1 VPTALRV
8 GRQIGKGICL
18 LSLNRQRSIFLGVA
32 ILTIV
37 GSIFLPRA
45 PLNVELLVTGALIVF
60 LGVPHGA
67 LDTLYIRKV
76 LGIRSKRRIGLTL
89 VAYVAISVAVVWL
102 WIANPLLFLLG
113 FLLASGFH
121 FSGDPE
127 EGATVLTRIIVGSA
141 VIVLPS
147 LLHASELIQLYA
159 LLTNP
164 SVAGVVVAISVSF
177 AYAVV
182 VLGAVAILIEMVKS
196 RPKIAAELLVVI
208 LLATFAPP
216 LLAFTVYFCLMHS
229 ARHILRT
236 VAIVDTSRRA
246 FILECIVPMAGV
258 LIVGGVAW
266 SLQSTIS
273 IDAKAVQ
280 ILFVILAALTAPHMM
295 IVEPVR
301 FRGWVDAPQTS
312 KSSLEK

>member
-1 VPTALRV
+1 M
-8 GRQIGKGICL
+8 
-18 LSLNRQRSIFLGVA
+18 LSLNRQTAIFLVVA
-32 ILTIV
+32 ILTIF

-45 PLNVELLVTGALIVF
+45 PMIVELLVTGALIVF

-76 LGIRSKRRIGLTL
+76 LGIRSKPQIGLTL
-89 VAYVAISVAVVWL
+89 VAYVAISVAVIWF
-102 WIANPLLFLLG
+102 WIINPLG
-113 FLLASGFH
+113 FLIGFLVASGFH

-127 EGATVLTRIIVGSA
+127 KGATIPTRLIVGMA

-147 LLHASELIQLYA
+147 ILHASELIHLYG
-159 LLTNP
+159 LLTHP
-164 SVAGVVVAISVSF
+164 SAARVVVAISVPI

-182 VLGAVAILIEMVKS
+182 PFGAAAILFEMAQRRS
-196 RPKIAAELLVVI
+196 KIAIELLAVI

-229 ARHILRT
+229 ARHIIRT
-236 VAIVDTSRRA
+236 VAIVDTSRRD

-273 IDAKAVQ
+273 IDAKAIQ

-301 FRGWVDAPQTS
+301 FRGWQDAPAVS
-312 KSSLEK
+312 LSRIEKS